1 MEISIN
7 TDVDKLIKYIAKEKR
22 ASIEDIAAHLNMD
35 PLKVN
40 YWLQILSEEGYVKIE
55 YKFTKK
61 YAIWLLE
68 HDNFEEEDKPRISEE
83 QIQESAKQAINQEII
98 KNEIKEQT
106 KMQEKE
112 YGNINIAGEIKNGQ
126 KIKRSQEKHGKGL
139 YRSKEQENVGKVREK
154 QEAKAGHVKEI
165 IKEIEKQQAVL
176 HELLAKREYLEKVK
190 AKQIYNEA
198 EAEVN
203 AVIDS
208 MLEAQKKLSL
218 LKEEALH
225 SLDLLKKIT
234 NKENRLSLTELQNL
248 IKGQANNIESIKNG
262 IRDYKML
269 LKNELDSFS
278 EEMKKVNGEIK
289 TIKDSIQEIDKAI
302 KEHERML
309 AKLSLQFDEIANL
322 MVKTSD
328 AISRLADEK
337 KQMEQRLGHIVEQ
350 MDKKGGLEERLK
362 KKLDETEKVEKLI
375 EDIALK
381 YRNDVSELESS
392 MNKYREAYEKE
403 INKIAIKAFE
413 SYAEKLEQIEE
424 QLNSKITDIEQ
435 EHEML
440 NAEIEKTR
448 KKIKSL
454 LASIKKK

>member
-309 AKLSLQFDEIANL
+309 AKLSLQFDEIAN
-322 MVKTSD
+322 
-328 AISRLADEK
+328 
-337 KQMEQRLGHIVEQ
+337 
-350 MDKKGGLEERLK
+350 
-362 KKLDETEKVEKLI
+362 
-375 EDIALK
+375 
-381 YRNDVSELESS
+381 
-392 MNKYREAYEKE
+392 
-403 INKIAIKAFE
+403 
-413 SYAEKLEQIEE
+413 
-424 QLNSKITDIEQ
+424 
-435 EHEML
+435 
-440 NAEIEKTR
+440 
-448 KKIKSL
+448 
-454 LASIKKK
+454 